1 MLISKEQATDLL
13 VAVGFTPVE
22 DVALFDDK
30 WFVVFG
36 RRQTAAR

>member
-1 MLISKEQATDLL
+1 MLISKEQARDLL
-13 VAVGFTPVE
+13 AAVGFTPID

-36 RRQTAAR
+36 RR